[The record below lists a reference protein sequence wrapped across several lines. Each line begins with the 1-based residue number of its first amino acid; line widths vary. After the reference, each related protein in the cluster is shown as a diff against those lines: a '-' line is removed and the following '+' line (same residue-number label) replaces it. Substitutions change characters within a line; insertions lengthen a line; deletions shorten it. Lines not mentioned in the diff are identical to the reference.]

1 MYVYMYVRIV
11 VCACEGQKQLLSF
24 PHVGNGDWTQIARFA
39 SKDLY
44 LLSHLIS
51 ATPGFSQARDPH
63 PDPHTVIAD

>member
-1 MYVYMYVRIV
+1 MSRL
-11 VCACEGQKQLLSF
+11 KDSSF
-24 PHVGNGDWTQIARFA
+24 TMGDGDRTQIARLA

-44 LLSHLIS
+44 LLSPLIS